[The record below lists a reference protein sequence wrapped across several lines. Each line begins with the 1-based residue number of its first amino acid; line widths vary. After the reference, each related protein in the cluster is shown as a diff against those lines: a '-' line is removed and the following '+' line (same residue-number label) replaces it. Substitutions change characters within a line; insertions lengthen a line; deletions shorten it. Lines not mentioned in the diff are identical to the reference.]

1 MAYTYLLINLAC
13 IAIPLIASFYPRH
26 AFVKEWKYFLP
37 ANLIVAIGFLIWDA
51 IFTHMGVWGFNPS
64 YLIGIN
70 VFNLPLEEVLFFIAI
85 PYACVFTYFALRYL
99 VKNNPLQ
106 RYQGV
111 ITITL
116 AIIFLIIGISFWG
129 RLYTSITALLAGLY
143 LLIAFYNK
151 RDLAHAYLSY
161 LLIIPFFFISN
172 GILTGSF
179 VESPVVWYNNN
190 ENLGIRMFTIPLED
204 SIYGFTLILMNI
216 DLYEWLKT
224 KFK

>member
-99 VKNNPLQ
+99 VKSNPLQ

-116 AIIFLIIGISFWG
+116 AIIFLISGIGFWG

-161 LLIIPFFFISN
+161 LLIIPFFLISN

>member
-116 AIIFLIIGISFWG
+116 AIIFLISGISFWG

-143 LLIAFYNK
+143 LLIAFYKK

-190 ENLGIRMFTIPLED
+190 ENLGIRMFTIPIED